1 MLKYLVLKDL
11 KIELRSKEIVTSMFI
26 FGVSVTLIFAL
37 AFQVAPN
44 IILQFAPGLLWM
56 TILFTSVLGLNRL
69 FSLEN
74 EENALW
80 SWLSAPVDRGTVYL
94 SKLISSLIFILLSE
108 LLLIIPFFIFLNL
121 PNEFSSILFGLIL
134 FLGSISILTVGCII
148 AGITLQTRMRDVLIP
163 ILLFPLSSP
172 VIIAAIK
179 CTESLFSNREFV
191 EWNFWLLMLGTFS
204 VIFGLFGYLIFS
216 RIVED

>member
-94 SKLISSLIFILLSE
+94 LSLIHI
-108 LLLIIPFFIFLNL
+108 
-121 PNEFSSILFGLIL
+121 
-134 FLGSISILTVGCII
+134 
-148 AGITLQTRMRDVLIP
+148 
-163 ILLFPLSSP
+163 
-172 VIIAAIK
+172 
-179 CTESLFSNREFV
+179 
-191 EWNFWLLMLGTFS
+191 
-204 VIFGLFGYLIFS
+204 
-216 RIVED
+216 

>member
-26 FGVSVTLIFAL
+26 FGVSVTLVFAL
-37 AFQVAPN
+37 GFQIAPN
-44 IILQFAPGLLWM
+44 IILQFAPGLLWI

-69 FSLEN
+69 FSLER
-74 EENALW
+74 EDNALW
-80 SWLSAPVDRGTVYL
+80 SWLSAPIDRGTVYL
-94 SKLISSLIFILLSE
+94 SKLISCLIFVLLSE
-108 LLLIIPFFIFLNL
+108 ILLIIPFFIFLNL
-121 PNEFSSILFGLIL
+121 STEFSFFLFGLIL
-134 FLGSISILTVGCII
+134 LLGSTSILTIGCII
-148 AGITLQTRMRDVLIP
+148 SSITLQVGMRDVLIP
-163 ILLFPLSSP
+163 ILLFPLSTP
-172 VIIAAIK
+172 IIIAAIK
-179 CTESLFSNREFV
+179 CTESLFSQKQFI

>member
-37 AFQVAPN
+37 AFQVERN
-44 IILQFAPGLLWM
+44 IILQFAPGLLWII
-56 TILFTSVLGLNRL
+56 ILFTSVLGLNRL

-94 SKLISSLIFILLSE
+94 SKLISSLIFVLSSE
-108 LLLIIPFFIFLNL
+108 ILLIIPFFVFLNL
-121 PNEFSSILFGLIL
+121 SIDFSFLLFGVIL
-134 FLGSISILTVGCII
+134 LLGSISILTIGCVIS
-148 AGITLQTRMRDVLIP
+148 GITLQAGMRDVLIP
-163 ILLFPLSSP
+163 ILLFPLSTP
-172 VIIAAIK
+172 IIIAAIK
-179 CTESLFSNREFV
+179 CTESLFSQKQFI

>member
-26 FGVSVTLIFAL
+26 FGVSVTLVFAL
-37 AFQVAPN
+37 GFQIAPN
-44 IILQFAPGLLWM
+44 IILQFAPGLLWI

-69 FSLEN
+69 FSLER
-74 EENALW
+74 EDNALW
-80 SWLSAPVDRGTVYL
+80 SWLSAPIDRGTVYL
-94 SKLISSLIFILLSE
+94 SKLISCLIFVLLSE
-108 LLLIIPFFIFLNL
+108 ILLIIPFFIFLNL
-121 PNEFSSILFGLIL
+121 STEFGLIL
-134 FLGSISILTVGCII
+134 LLGSTSILTIGCII
-148 AGITLQTRMRDVLIP
+148 SSITLQVGMRDVLIP
-163 ILLFPLSSP
+163 ILLFPLSTP
-172 VIIAAIK
+172 IIIAAIK
-179 CTESLFSNREFV
+179 CTESLFSQKQFI